1 VGSKRDPDGMDL
13 ERLNQAVSPDEQA
26 AGVERFRARIQQL
39 NDAHQHGEQSIR
51 EVTYGKH
58 TIRIATTY
66 DIQVD
71 GQPVTGHLLVTNEG
85 SVHYHAIPNQ
95 EFASAVDMV
104 KRMIDL
110 APDQFPD
117 PSPTGGPTDHGH
129 TDHTEHGHHRGDQP
143 DVT

>member
-1 VGSKRDPDGMDL
+1 MDL
-13 ERLNQAVSPDEQA
+13 DRLDDAVSPDEQA
-26 AGVERFRARIQQL
+26 AGVERYHARLKQL
-39 NDAHQHGEQSIR
+39 NDAHQHGEQSVR
-51 EVTYGKH
+51 EVTYGRH

-66 DIQVD
+66 EIEVD

-85 SVHYHAIPNQ
+85 TVHYHAIPNQ
-95 EFASAVDMV
+95 EFPSAVDMV

-117 PSPTGGPTDHGH
+117 PPPAGGHIDHGH
-129 TDHTEHGHHRGDQP
+129 HHGDHP

>member
-1 VGSKRDPDGMDL
+1 MDLRGHPDGMDL
-13 ERLNQAVSPDEQA
+13 DRLDDAVSPDEQA
-26 AGVERFRARIQQL
+26 AGVERFRARLEHL
-39 NDAHQHGEQSIR
+39 NDAHQHGDQSLR
-51 EVTYGKH
+51 EVTHGKH

-110 APDQFPD
+110 APEQFPD
-117 PSPTGGPTDHGH
+117 PPPTE
-129 TDHTEHGHHRGDQP
+129 DHTAHGHHHDDHP
-143 DVT
+143 DVN

>member
-1 VGSKRDPDGMDL
+1 MDL
-13 ERLNQAVSPDEQA
+13 DRLGEAVSPGEQA
-26 AGVERFRARIQQL
+26 AGVERFRARIEQL
-39 NDAHQHGEQSIR
+39 NDAHQHGEESLR

-71 GQPVTGHLLVTNEG
+71 GKPVTGHMLVTNEG

-117 PSPTGGPTDHGH
+117 PPPIEDEHP
-129 TDHTEHGHHRGDQP
+129 EHGQHQEHGEHGQHGQHGDHP

>member
-1 VGSKRDPDGMDL
+1 MSITRHPGGMDL
-13 ERLNQAVSPDEQA
+13 DRLNEAVSPDEQA
-26 AGVERFRARIQQL
+26 AGVERYRARLEQL
-39 NDAHQHGEQSIR
+39 NEAHQHGEQSLR

-71 GQPVTGHLLVTNEG
+71 GKPVTGHLLVTNEG
-85 SVHYHAIPNQ
+85 TVHYHAIPNQ
-95 EFASAVDMV
+95 EFPSAVDMI

-117 PSPTGGPTDHGH
+117 PPPTGDQGH
-129 TDHTEHGHHRGDQP
+129 TDEHEHEHGHHHDHP
-143 DVT
+143 DVG

>member
-1 VGSKRDPDGMDL
+1 
-13 ERLNQAVSPDEQA
+13 
-26 AGVERFRARIQQL
+26 
-39 NDAHQHGEQSIR
+39 
-51 EVTYGKH
+51 VTYGKH

-95 EFASAVDMV
+95 EFPSAVDMV

-110 APDQFPD
+110 APDEFPD
-117 PSPTGGPTDHGH
+117 PPTNGVHP
-129 TDHTEHGHHRGDQP
+129 EHGHHDDHHGDHP
-143 DVT
+143 GVD